1 MPENSYAG
9 KETELQTPITQDAD
23 QSLSVR
29 SKKLLT
35 HLLPKVLP
43 KAVSSL
49 IAWVFGIIN
58 KAWRR
63 FQLEVSQLTFPQW
76 CYFIAILIFFYAV
89 EGDLAESPNTVWVGL
104 IAGMGLMRE
113 LWSLFHRFWQKT
125 LGKGVLLVL
134 YAATANFA
142 LAISALKINDISG
155 IEPAPFIFTL
165 GFTTLTMLPF
175 WLIMAS
181 VLFFAIAII
190 VQTIWL
196 IVGLLLRI
204 VRVKIRMHWEHEG
217 FAVLTI
223 LLRLILTPIVIT
235 ALTQFARPY
244 TEQINFMELPPGLF
258 DMSDTANQPSA
269 NVSNRPVI
277 QLFGESSDT
286 VQDIIEQAKAEQ
298 RNRENRQNSALS
310 EDGISNP
317 DTLMSEVE
325 KQRDLDRL
333 ISALPYFESLSAINV
348 PFNFSVAD
356 IGSAASLG
364 QDSQSNIDSGAES
377 AVAQNPE
384 VTSDNGAEQETN
396 EESSNERS
404 ELADV
409 EQSEKNRDL
418 DRLIAAF
425 IYYFETYPNS
435 MCKKKPSQHSL
446 VIDENSVLLVEKTD
460 NELGYAFTVE
470 ECVHVYQ
477 KE

>member
-1 MPENSYAG
+1 
-9 KETELQTPITQDAD
+9 
-23 QSLSVR
+23 
-29 SKKLLT
+29 
-35 HLLPKVLP
+35 
-43 KAVSSL
+43 
-49 IAWVFGIIN
+49 
-58 KAWRR
+58 
-63 FQLEVSQLTFPQW
+63 
-76 CYFIAILIFFYAV
+76 
-89 EGDLAESPNTVWVGL
+89 
-104 IAGMGLMRE
+104 
-113 LWSLFHRFWQKT
+113 
-125 LGKGVLLVL
+125 
-134 YAATANFA
+134 
-142 LAISALKINDISG
+142 
-155 IEPAPFIFTL
+155 
-165 GFTTLTMLPF
+165 
-175 WLIMAS
+175 
-181 VLFFAIAII
+181 
-190 VQTIWL
+190 
-196 IVGLLLRI
+196 
-204 VRVKIRMHWEHEG
+204 
-217 FAVLTI
+217 
-223 LLRLILTPIVIT
+223 
-235 ALTQFARPY
+235 
-244 TEQINFMELPPGLF
+244 MELPPGLF